1 MQNTRVKFSTVLE
14 KFLPNFIKDSYPL
27 AAEFLKQYYRSLE
40 IKGSTLDVL
49 QNIDQYVK
57 IDNIANQDETI
68 TLTNNI
74 TLFDTS
80 IRVSGG
86 FKLPQSYGLVQIDDE
101 IILYKSKTFVGNGEF
116 TLNSCTR
123 GFSGITNYQPDNGQD
138 YLEFSDSESSEHRA
152 LASVKNLSNLIL
164 SEFFVKIKAQFAPGF
179 ETESLY
185 PQLNQNIFVKQL
197 RDFYSSK
204 GTDESFRILFK
215 ALYGEK
221 VEVIKPQDF
230 LFIPSN
236 SQYRVTKNLVVEA
249 IKGDVFSLEG
259 RTIYQKESLVSS
271 IARATVNRVQLIERS
286 GKSYYVLSLDFD
298 YDKDINLRGSTFGT
312 FNIGPKTTLTE
323 KTLKGEYNLSVD
335 STLGFPKYADNSNL
349 YVKLED
355 GSEYRFTY
363 STTTNN
369 QFLDIENGL
378 PVTLESGTEIY
389 YDSFCYGATPDE
401 NETEDQIEFRITGV
415 LSDLEIEENF
425 GMKSNSRISFKTMG
439 KSEKE
444 NILANNWIFNLPV
457 LYDVKNLVLS
467 EVSGQSYTYTVELYD
482 NNILRSGDLINVI
495 SSTPTIYEIQN
506 PISVKSDY
514 TFSFSLDQQLNLNLT
529 HRIQRKVNKFKYF
542 LNSEDPRD
550 KRVYHSDVSNVYYG
564 KNSNEIYI
572 SSPSLPNYRNDTINP
587 KTFLISLNDNCFI
600 TEVDNEVNPSIKDKV
615 INFGS
620 QNPHPFLTGDEIFYS
635 PGEGTGL
642 NLINGRSY
650 YVERVSDTEIK
661 IASTRSNIST
671 KTFVDVQVNIVDGDT
686 SFGQG
691 HKIYRFGVGR
701 FNRIPSAKILRKI
714 EPPKNDSKVNFTLS
728 GTTGIFV
735 NGVEVLNYKSEDY
748 IYYNKIDSLNLI
760 SRGNNYDAINT
771 PEISLIDDNGSGCK
785 IYPFITGEFKEI
797 RVIDGGFDYLET
809 PSITI
814 SGGNGRGAIAE
825 PSMGLYEYSVN
836 FDSSGNS
843 GLINLTTG
851 TIGFSTYHNFYPGEE
866 VFYEVPEDSSAID
879 GLFKNSKYYVGKISD
894 LSIRLYTTY
903 EDAVAKVNQVTF
915 VSYGYGKNTLR
926 SVEEKNRIDS
936 IKIISGGVNYSN
948 KKVFVDSV
956 GINTYSNIIVCPDKH
971 GYETNEKVIYNHY
984 GSSIVGIS
992 TTSTYYVNVIDEYSF
1007 NLSSSKIEDLN
1018 NFSKVAITSAGIG
1031 THVFQY
1037 EPITVTISGV
1047 DRVNNSAELQP
1058 IVRGQIDS
1066 LYLHKKGSNYGS
1078 PKILNYKKE
1087 PEYEILNGSDA
1098 QLTPIIVGG
1107 KIVKVIVNNP
1117 GKNYNSIPDIEV
1129 EGTGKFAKLIPV
1141 IQNKK
1146 IVEVIIQNS
1155 GIGYEPNSTSLTVK
1169 SAGSGAKILFELQ
1182 SWNINI
1188 VERYLLTSGLSGSA
1202 QILDD
1207 NDSFVLPISKEL
1219 HYTHA
1224 YAPRKL
1230 RESLLTK
1237 KLEEGDF
1244 IYSND
1249 LVKQSGIE
1257 VDSELH
1263 SPILGWA
1270 YDGNPIYGP
1279 YGFENKNGSGRIV
1292 KMVSGYSKVTMENRP
1307 PLPDGIF
1314 VEDYAYFGP
1323 ETISGSQIN
1332 PETILDEH
1340 NGRFC
1345 VTPEFPNGVYA
1356 YFCTVGDV
1364 RSEFNNYKKPVF
1376 PYIIGNTYHS
1386 KPIEYNFL
1394 STSNEVFT
1402 EVNDQKWLRNTY
1414 PYNLTEERSRYL
1426 FLSDIFNKG
1435 NLSKITSVSKGN
1447 IDNIELVS
1455 GGSGY
1460 RVNDRLVFENNGTG
1474 GINANAIV
1482 EEIKGRN
1489 VLEIDINSLSNSI
1502 NLDYKFIPNSNKN
1515 GFIGITSSPHNIQNG
1530 QSVLLSGLKNYIQN
1544 GSSDIISKNVIVNR
1558 NSLVLLNDVDTS
1570 ENTGYVTYF
1579 TVSGNISYPT
1589 VKEND
1594 VYIINDTEKV
1604 KVLRVEPQLSR
1615 IWVLRNY
1622 ESSGGGDSVYTSGTV
1637 IYELPSKFE
1646 FNSPI
1651 ETNRDYRIS
1660 RNYYFNPNES
1670 LGIGITYGPQ
1680 YGKTVTFSNPG
1691 TGTTQIFIQTQRIYL
1706 PDHNIESGTKLIYSS
1721 NDFTPVSI
1729 STDGLTFSQLANGST
1744 VYATKF
1750 DSNFIGIS
1758 TFPVGI
1764 STTSGFYSTIYGTGL
1779 LYFSDT
1785 GSGLYHNFASS
1796 YSENNVGK
1804 LTTNLATVVLDE
1816 PHELNVNDSVR
1827 IDVISGISTSVKVFY
1842 NTNNRRIVFDR
1853 KDYIASDVSV
1863 SNDSITIENHGY
1875 YTGQKVIY
1883 NSISSGDL
1891 QNNRIYYVIVVD
1903 KNTIRV
1909 SLTYENSILRD
1920 PSYIELTTAVAGSFS
1935 AINPGLNYVR
1945 NQKITFDVSNSS
1957 LSFSR
1962 NNQNYSSFKLNFYRD
1977 PNFTDLFET
1986 IATTSANPGIVRS
1999 GITGITSTAKVE
2011 LNVDENFP
2019 DVLYYKFDLDNLKFN
2034 PVDKNSIVIDNEVK
2048 FANQITLSPSKY
2060 NKVHTI
2066 VGIGSTSFNIS
2077 LFESPEAQR
2086 YDLSNSTIEYH
2097 TNSYSEIGEIS
2108 KIRVVDK
2115 GRGYKSLPGISSIAP
2130 TDVNLTPGLDS
2141 VVFSKSSSIGKVKKF
2156 EIQNIGSD
2164 YYCDLT
2170 LRPTAKLPEIIKVE
2184 PFSSFESIRIIS
2196 PGQNYLIPPNL
2207 VVLDGFTNIEDPS
2220 IALEYELNDQ
2230 YVSIIKNSR
2239 GLYNQT
2245 PTIIPINNSNGISIR
2260 DITYNPSTKEATV
2273 FLNVGFSLNS
2283 NPFPFE
2289 VGDEVLIE
2297 NTNVGIGT
2305 VNNLGEYSFIQTGTG
2320 YNSSNYNYQ
2329 LFEVN
2334 SIVENYGGTGYIVC
2348 SMSGAVED
2356 GKTPGVFNRD
2366 LSESAIVIPKK
2377 YFPVFDIKLTK
2388 NTYLVGET
2396 VSTQSA
2402 TGIVEYW
2409 DPKNELLTILTPDT
2423 FKVDETVLGNS
2434 TYSTAKIVN
2443 VDTFNAT
2450 YVVDGSAVVNE
2461 GWSNESGFLSNS
2473 IQRMPDNDYY
2483 QYFSYSLKSKK
2494 GYSEWESSVSKLNHI
2509 SGYKKFSD
2517 LIVESP
2523 RALGELVGVGSTVAT
2538 ISEVNVVTDFIQFA
2552 NFNCYDY
2559 FDLATE
2565 NAYYISNLLVSDE
2578 VIFEN
2583 REIQDYTESIGNRV
2597 LVIDDISPQFNN
2609 TPRSTAFSIVD
2620 SFELSSAKYKKYF
2633 AYIRDKSFVFDRQF
2647 NIISLIYDTGLGYLN
2662 QYAKVGTTYDIGDF
2676 DFSIAGT
2683 QGNLEFYP
2691 NNFSVNDYDISLVSF
2706 NINDIAG
2713 ISTYNIGTVSCI
2725 ESNRTQILPGIGT
2738 TTISLIGISSS
2749 YRTAKLL
2756 VSANDINNTY
2766 FEVNEITVL
2775 RDSSDNIHIL
2785 EYGQL
2790 SNDSTGTIS
2799 GPGIGTFNAYYDNS
2813 TSKII
2818 VDLTTNV
2825 SLASTLYFNTSSVSI
2840 SSNSTGVSESLLD
2853 NSKLYSSF
2861 VAISSSPTPGIT
2873 TIASQT
2879 NDYASAYHIV
2889 SVADTIGGKY
2899 QTSELAIVSY
2909 GSSCYLTEFGIVST
2923 DSSICSFGCTIAGNS
2938 LNLEITPIPDTSLEV
2953 RVFSTALKI
2962 YDGAIDDN
2970 MIDIGSTKIVSE
2982 NGSYS
2987 GTEKDVRKEFDLT
3000 YENNPIFERSFN
3012 SENPL
3017 IVDLQEDQF
3026 NLTNHYFTTGE
3037 EISYTTSGGS
3047 PIGIATTSVPGI
3059 GSTDKL
3065 PSKLFV
3071 VKLNDKSIRVAT
3083 SATEALKFNPN
3094 VLSLQSLGIGTV
3106 HKFVAKNQN
3115 NKSLIMIDNVV
3126 QTPIVSTAV
3135 TTAITSNIE
3144 LADVRIDVQDGNKF
3158 TSGDLLKVDSE
3169 IFKVNTVGFG
3179 STNTLLVERQ
3189 ILGSGLSTHTS
3200 GSIAAKITGTYNI
3213 VDNKIF
3219 FPEAPFGKIPV
3230 SVSGGSPDEID
3241 WTGVTTSSTFHGRVF
3256 LRSASIG
3263 STEETYSKNYIFD
3276 DVSSEFTGIKTEFVL
3291 KSGGQ
3296 NVTGISTSNIIVL
3309 IRDIFQIPQKSE
3321 IFDPRGNY
3329 RLVGTS
3335 QTTSLFLFNSATG
3348 LQTLD
3353 DVNVSNVP
3361 VGGVIVSVASKGG
3374 LGYQPLISAG
3384 ATAVVSSAGTISS
3397 LSIGSTGS
3405 GYRKSSSYQILTKTS
3420 ENISIGSTI
3429 IKIDN
3434 VESLI
3439 QKLPYANSSTIS
3451 IGSSLKDVSIVGY
3464 TTNSILIGTG
3474 STLNSS
3480 IPSSTTIKVTLN
3492 NLKTAL
3498 INVGIVTISN
3508 QNVVSHIGFTTSSS
3522 GYISTN
3528 IKITNPGFGYTEYNL
3543 KYQTTTSSIV
3553 SIGSTSIPLSTI
3565 DNVDIGDY
3573 ITVGTAL
3580 TSVQIVGIGSTS
3592 IFISVGSTVAYSIA
3606 SGTSS
3611 IVKEFNPPIVIFDQ
3625 PLSYS
3630 NIPLKYS
3637 SSSPG
3642 GTGIGTNAYIDIVV
3656 GQDSKII
3663 DFDLKK
3669 SGYAYKKGDIL
3680 TISTNGDNLLGIAT
3694 DSSTSFSE
3702 FQLTVD
3708 QVYQDKFSAWSLG
3721 DMSILDTLDSLFDGQ
3736 RKQFPIKVNG
3746 DVVSIRAKKGSQIDV
3761 QATLIVV
3768 INDVVQIPGES
3779 YTFSGGSIITFKEA
3793 PKLGDK
3799 SHLIFYKGTSNID
3812 VIDVDVLE
3820 TVKVGD
3826 GIYLKDDDANLNQKE
3841 RIINSIVSSDRVKT
3855 NLYNG
3860 VGINS
3865 TATRSITW
3873 CRQIEDKI
3881 IDGEK
3886 IGKSR
3891 DSYEPNIVQAT
3902 RLLDN
3907 VGINSTEIF
3916 VESTNNLFNY
3926 QSENT
3931 TAVYTGKIKIVSE
3944 DTTIGAAATCTVSA
3958 AGTISS
3964 FTITESGSG
3973 YSVAPTVFVQNPVGF
3988 GTTSRAIGHANIS
4001 GGSVTSI
4008 TVSNPGVGYTV
4019 GPMNRMVLLS
4029 NGSGYPSG
4037 LSTARQNNI
4046 FYKAKLKSLT
4056 GYGKDATANVGIE
4069 GVNIN
4074 YFEIVDRGNGYAVG
4088 DRVFI
4093 DTFDNKNLKDSD
4105 RNTLLINSII
4115 FEVKSIDPPLVFI
4128 NPPSPTVEVISN
4140 VSYEGDYGD
4149 VVGMGTTGSYFYM
4162 DLHIPYDSYMRN
4174 SSVVGTAITISG
4186 IQTGYYVVVSN
4197 SNLGGGSISLR
4208 QDDSVIGVGT
4218 TCFDN
4223 IYQVSATQVFET
4235 NVPGIG
4241 VTYVKRITTKV
4252 QNLATVGFPTAIR
4265 SFDSSSITFDS
4276 TLTTFDASSFET
4288 RTYGKYSWGKI
4299 SISERKFPTSFTAR
4313 TYRGVSGLSTSP
4325 IVERFNPLRYRNYT

>member
-1 MQNTRVKFSTVLE
+1 MQNTRVKFSTILE
-14 KFLPNFIKDSYPL
+14 KFLPNFVKDSYPL
-27 AAEFLKQYYRSLE
+27 AAEFLKQYYKSLE
-40 IKGSTLDVL
+40 TKGSTLDVL

-68 TLTNNI
+68 TLVDNVTV
-74 TLFDTS
+74 FDTS
-80 IRVSGG
+80 IRISGG
-86 FKLPQSYGLVQIDDE
+86 FKLPQSHGLIQIDDE
-101 IILYKSKTFVGNGEF
+101 IVLYKSKLFVGNGEF
-116 TLNSCTR
+116 ILNSCIR
-123 GFSGITNYQPDNGQD
+123 GFSGIINYQPDNGQD
-138 YLEFSDSESSEHRA
+138 YLEFSDSESSSHIA
-152 LASVKNLSNLIL
+152 SSSVKNLSNLIL

-179 ETESLY
+179 ETEGFY

-221 VEVIKPQDF
+221 VEVIKPQDY

-236 SQYRVTKNLVVEA
+236 SQYRVSKNLVVES
-249 IKGDVFSLEG
+249 IKGDIFSLEG

-271 IARATVNRVQLIERS
+271 IARATVNRVQLIQRS
-286 GKSYYVLSLDFD
+286 GKNYYVLSLDFD

-312 FNIGPKTTLTE
+312 FNIGPKTTITE
-323 KTLKGEYNLSVD
+323 KVLKGEYNISVD
-335 STLGFPKYADNSNL
+335 STIGFPKYSADSNL
-349 YVKLED
+349 HVILQD
-355 GSEYRFTY
+355 GSAY
-363 STTTNN
+363 SFPYSSTTNN
-369 QFLDIENGL
+369 QFLGIEGGV
-378 PVTLESGTEIY
+378 PVTLESGTEIR
-389 YDSFCYGATPDE
+389 YDCFCYGATPDE
-401 NETEDQIEFRITGV
+401 NETEDQVEFRITGV

-425 GMKSNSRISFKTMG
+425 GMRSDSRISFKTMG
-439 KSEKE
+439 KSEE
-444 NILANNWIFNLPV
+444 GNILANNWIFNLPV
-457 LYDVKNLVLS
+457 QYDVKSIVP
-467 EVSGQSYTYTVELYD
+467 SGTSGESYTYTVELYD
-482 NNILRSGDLINVI
+482 NNILKSGDLIDVI
-495 SSTPTIYEIQN
+495 SSTPRTYEITN
-506 PISVKSDY
+506 PITVTSDR
-514 TFSFSLDQQLNLNLT
+514 TFSFSLDEQLNLNLT
-529 HRIQRKVNKFKYF
+529 YRIQRKVNKFKYF
-542 LNSEDPRD
+542 LNSEDPQDRN
-550 KRVYHSDVSNVYYG
+550 KYHSDISNVYYG
-564 KNSNEIYI
+564 KDSNEIYI

-587 KTFLISLNDNCFI
+587 KTFLISLNENSFI
-600 TEVDNEVNPSIKDKV
+600 SEVDNEANLNIKDKI

-620 QNPHPFLTGDEIFYS
+620 QNPHPFLTGDEVFYS
-635 PGEGTGL
+635 AGEGTGL
-642 NLINGRSY
+642 NLVVGRTY

-661 IASTRSNIST
+661 LASTRSNIST
-671 KTFVDVQVNIVDGDT
+671 KTFVDVQLNIVDGDI
-686 SFGQG
+686 SFGSN

-701 FNRIPSAKILRKI
+701 YSQISSAKILRKI
-714 EPPKNDSKVNFTLS
+714 EPPKNDSNVYFTPN
-728 GTTGIFV
+728 GRTGIFI
-735 NGVEVLNYKSEDY
+735 NGVEVLNYKSDDY
-748 IYYNKIDSLNLI
+748 IYYNKINSLNLV
-760 SRGNNYDAINT
+760 SRGRNYDAINV
-771 PEISLIDDNGSGCK
+771 PEISITDANGTGCK
-785 IYPFITGEFKEI
+785 IYPFISGDFKEI

-814 SGGNGRGAIAE
+814 SGGNGRGAIVE
-825 PSMGLYEYSVN
+825 PSMGKYEYSVN
-836 FDSSGNS
+836 FDGSGNS
-843 GLINLTTG
+843 GLITLTTG
-851 TIGFSTYHNFYPGEE
+851 TIGFSTYHNFYSGEQ
-866 VFYEVPEDSSAID
+866 VFYEVSEDASAIS
-879 GLFKNSKYYVGKISD
+879 GLVKNSKYYIGTISD
-894 LSIRLYTTY
+894 VSIRLYNTY
-903 EDAVAKVNQVTF
+903 EDAVKKVNQVIF
-915 VSYGYGKNTLR
+915 GSYGYGKNTLR

-936 IKIISGGVNYSN
+936 IKIVSGGVNYSN
-948 KKVFVDSV
+948 KKVFVNSV
-956 GINTYSNIIVCPDKH
+956 GINTYSNAIVCPDKH
-971 GYETNEKVIYNHY
+971 GYQTNEKIIYNHY
-984 GSSIVGIS
+984 GSPIVGIS
-992 TTSTYYVNVIDEYSF
+992 TTSSYYVNVIDDFAF

-1018 NFSKVAITSAGIG
+1018 NFSKVSITGVGLG

-1037 EPITVTISGV
+1037 EPITVTVSGV
-1047 DRVNNSAELQP
+1047 DRINASAELQP

-1066 LYLHKKGSNYGS
+1066 LYLYEKGTNYGS

-1087 PEYEILNGSDA
+1087 PEYEFLNGSDA

-1117 GKNYNSIPDIEV
+1117 GKNYNSTPDIEV
-1129 EGTGKFAKLIPV
+1129 EGKGKFAKLIPV
-1141 IQNKK
+1141 IVNKK
-1146 IVEVIIQNS
+1146 IVDVLIQNS
-1155 GIGYEPNSTSLTVK
+1155 GIGYDSNSTSLTVK
-1169 SAGSGAKILFELQ
+1169 SAGTGAKILFELQ

-1207 NDSFVLPISKEL
+1207 NDSFVVRLSNEL

-1237 KLEEGDF
+1237 KLEEGNF

-1263 SPILGWA
+1263 SPILGWS

-1292 KMVSGYSKVTMENRP
+1292 KMVSGYSKVTLENRP

-1323 ETISGSQIN
+1323 ETVSGSQVN

-1364 RSEFNNYKKPVF
+1364 RNEFNNYKKPAF

-1386 KPIEYNFL
+1386 KPIEYNFS
-1394 STSNEVFT
+1394 STSYDRFT
-1402 EVNDQKWLRNTY
+1402 DINIQKWLRNTY
-1414 PYNLTEERSRYL
+1414 PYNLTEKRSRYT
-1426 FLSDIFNKG
+1426 FLTNILDKG
-1435 NLSKITSVSKGN
+1435 NLSKISSVSKGN
-1447 IDNIELVS
+1447 IDNIQLVS

-1474 GINANAIV
+1474 GINANGIV
-1482 EEIKGRN
+1482 EELKGKN
-1489 VLEIDINSLSNSI
+1489 VVEININSLSNST
-1502 NLDYKFIPNSNKN
+1502 NLDYNFIPNSNKN
-1515 GFIGITSSPHNIQNG
+1515 GLIGITSEPHNILNG
-1530 QSVLLSGLKNYIQN
+1530 QSVLLSGLKNYVQN
-1544 GSSDIISKNVIVNR
+1544 SSSDVISTNVIVNR
-1558 NSLVLLNDVDTS
+1558 NTLVLLNDVDTS
-1570 ENTGYVTYF
+1570 ANTGYVTYF

-1594 VYIINDTEKV
+1594 VYIINDVEKV

-1622 ESSGGGDSVYTSGTV
+1622 ESSGGGTSVYSSGT
-1637 IYELPSKFE
+1637 IIFELPSKFE
-1646 FNSPI
+1646 FSSPI

-1660 RNYYFNPNES
+1660 RNYYFYPNES

-1706 PDHNIESGTKLIYSS
+1706 PGHNIENGTKLIYSS
-1721 NDFTPVSI
+1721 EEFTPISI
-1729 STDGLTFSQLANGST
+1729 STDGLTFSQLTNGST
-1744 VYATKF
+1744 VYATKI

-1764 STTSGFYSTIYGTGL
+1764 STTSGFYTNIYGTGL
-1779 LYFSDT
+1779 LYFSDPGT
-1785 GSGLYHNFASS
+1785 GLYHSFETL
-1796 YSENNVGK
+1796 YSTNNSGK
-1804 LTTNLATVVLDE
+1804 LTTNLATVVLE
-1816 PHELNVNDSVR
+1816 EEHELNVNDNVR
-1827 IDVISGISTSVKVFY
+1827 IDVISGFSTSVNVSY
-1842 NTNNRRIVFDR
+1842 NKTNRRIVFNR
-1853 KDYIASDVSV
+1853 RDYIASNVSV
-1863 SNDSITIENHGY
+1863 SNNSITIENHGY

-1883 NSISSGDL
+1883 NSTSSGNL
-1891 QNNRIYYVIVVD
+1891 QNDKIYYIIVVD
-1903 KNTIRV
+1903 KNTVKV
-1909 SLTYENSILRD
+1909 SSTYENAVLRD
-1920 PSYIELTTAVAGSFS
+1920 PSAIDLTTSVAGAFS
-1935 AINPGLNYVR
+1935 SVNPGLNYVR
-1945 NQKITFDVSNSS
+1945 NQKIIFDLSNSS
-1957 LSFSR
+1957 LSFTR
-1962 NNQNYSSFKLNFYRD
+1962 NSQNYSSFKLNFYRD
-1977 PNFTDLFET
+1977 PDFTDLFET
-1986 IATTSANPGIVRS
+1986 IITTPTNPGIVRT
-1999 GITGITSTAKVE
+1999 GLVGITSTAKVE
-2011 LNVDENFP
+2011 LNVDDNFP
-2019 DVLYYKFDLDNLKFN
+2019 DILYYKFDLDNLKFN
-2034 PVDKNSIVIDNEVK
+2034 PVDTNSIVIDNEVK
-2048 FANQITLSPSKY
+2048 FANQILLSPSKY

-2066 VGIGSTSFNIS
+2066 VGIASTSFNIS
-2077 LFESPEAQR
+2077 LFETPELQK
-2086 YDLSNSTIEYH
+2086 YDSNNSVINYY
-2097 TNSYSEIGEIS
+2097 TNSYSETGEIS
-2108 KIRVVDK
+2108 KIKVVDQ

-2130 TDVNLTPGLDS
+2130 LDANLTPGLDS
-2141 VVFSKSSSIGKVKKF
+2141 VVFSKSKTIGKVKKF

-2164 YYCDLT
+2164 YYCDLS

-2207 VVLDGFTNIEDPS
+2207 VVLDGFTNLQDPS
-2220 IALEYELNDQ
+2220 IVLQYELNDQ
-2230 YVSIIKNSR
+2230 YVSIVKNSR
-2239 GLYNQT
+2239 GLYNQI

-2260 DITYNPSTKEATV
+2260 DITYNASTKEATV

-2289 VGDEVLIE
+2289 VGDQVLIE

-2320 YNSSNYNYQ
+2320 YNSSDYNYE
-2329 LFEVN
+2329 LLEVT
-2334 SIVENYGGTGYIVC
+2334 SIAENYGGTGYIVC
-2348 SMSGAVED
+2348 SMNGVIED
-2356 GKTPGVFNRD
+2356 GETPGVFNKD
-2366 LSESAIVIPKK
+2366 LSESAIVTPNK
-2377 YFPVFDIKLTK
+2377 YFPILDIKLTK

-2396 VSTQSA
+2396 VSTPSA

-2409 DPKNELLTILTPDT
+2409 DPKNELLTVLTADT
-2423 FKVDETVLGNS
+2423 FKVEETILGNS

-2450 YVVDGSAVVNE
+2450 YSVDGSAVVNE
-2461 GWSNESGFLSNS
+2461 GWSNESGFLNNS

-2517 LIVESP
+2517 LIIESP
-2523 RALGELVGVGSTVAT
+2523 RALGEIVGVGATAATV
-2538 ISEVNVVTDFIQFA
+2538 SDVNVVTDFVQFA

-2578 VIFEN
+2578 VIFGN
-2583 REIQDYTESIGNRV
+2583 IEIQDYTESIGNRV
-2597 LVIDDISPQFNN
+2597 LVIDDISSQFNN

-2647 NIISLIYDTGLGYLN
+2647 NIVSLIYDTGLGYIN
-2662 QYAKVGTTYDIGDF
+2662 QYAKVETTYDIGNF

-2691 NNFSVNDYDISLVSF
+2691 TNFSVNDYDISLVSF
-2706 NINDIAG
+2706 NISDIAG
-2713 ISTYNIGTVSCI
+2713 ISTYNIGSVSCV
-2725 ESNRTQILPGIGT
+2725 ESNRSQILPGIGT
-2738 TTISLIGISSS
+2738 TTISLVGIAST

-2756 VSANDINNTY
+2756 VSANNANNTY

-2775 RDSSDNIHIL
+2775 RDNSDNIHIL

-2790 SNDSTGTIS
+2790 SNDSSGAIS

-2818 VDLTTNV
+2818 VDLTTNI
-2825 SLASTLYFNTSSVSI
+2825 SLASTIYFNTSSISI
-2840 SSNSTGVSESLLD
+2840 ASNSDNISESLLD
-2853 NSKLYSSF
+2853 NSRLYSSF

-2873 TIASQT
+2873 TVASQT
-2879 NDYASAYHIV
+2879 KDYASAYHIV
-2889 SVADTIGGKY
+2889 SIADTIGGRY
-2899 QTSELAIVSY
+2899 QTSELAVVSY
-2909 GSSCYLTEFGIVST
+2909 GTSCYLTEFGIVST
-2923 DSSICSFGCTIAGNS
+2923 DSSLCSFGCTVAGTD

-2953 RVFSTALKI
+2953 RVFSTSLKI

-2970 MIDIGSTKIVSE
+2970 TINIGSTKIVSE
-2982 NGSYS
+2982 NNSYS
-2987 GTEKDVRKEFDLT
+2987 GTEKDVRKEFELT
-3000 YENNPIFERSFN
+3000 YDSNPIFERPFN

-3017 IVDLQEDQF
+3017 IVDLQENQF
-3026 NLTNHYFTTGE
+3026 NLINHYFTSGE
-3037 EISYTTSGGS
+3037 EISYTASGGS
-3047 PIGIATTSVPGI
+3047 PIGIVTTSIPGI

-3071 VKLNDKSIRVAT
+3071 VKINDKAIRVAT
-3083 SATEALKFNPN
+3083 SSTEALKFDPD
-3094 VLSLQSLGIGTV
+3094 VLTLQTLGIGTI
-3106 HKFVAKNQN
+3106 HKFIAKNQN

-3144 LADVRIDVQDGNKF
+3144 LADVRVDVQDGNKF
-3158 TSGDLLKVDSE
+3158 TSGDLLKVDNE

-3256 LRSASIG
+3256 LRSAAIG

-3291 KSGGQ
+3291 KSNGQ

-3321 IFDPRGNY
+3321 IFDPKGNY

-3348 LQTLD
+3348 LQNLD

-3384 ATAVVSSAGTISS
+3384 ATSVVSSAGTISS

-3405 GYRKSSSYQILTKTS
+3405 GYRKSPNYQIITKTS
-3420 ENISIGSTI
+3420 ENISIGSTN
-3429 IKIDN
+3429 IKVNN
-3434 VESLI
+3434 VQSLL
-3439 QKLPYANSSTIS
+3439 QKLPYTSSSTIS
-3451 IGSSLKDVSIVGY
+3451 IGSLIKEVAIVGY
-3464 TTNSILIGTG
+3464 TTNSILIGSG
-3474 STLNSS
+3474 STINSS
-3480 IPSSTTIKVTLN
+3480 ISNSTTVKVTLN
-3492 NLKTAL
+3492 NPTTTL
-3498 INVGIVTISN
+3498 INIGISTIGN
-3508 QNVVSHIGFTTSSS
+3508 ENNISHLGFTTSNS

-3528 IKITNPGFGYTEYNL
+3528 IQITNPGFGYTEYNF
-3543 KYQTTTSSIV
+3543 KSQTTTSSIV

-3565 DNVDIGDY
+3565 DNIDIGDY

-3592 IFISVGSTVAYSIA
+3592 ILISTGSTVSYSIA

-3637 SSSPG
+3637 SSSLG
-3642 GTGIGTNAYIDIVV
+3642 GSGIGTNAYIDIVV
-3656 GQDSKII
+3656 GQDSKIV

-3680 TISTNGDNLLGIAT
+3680 TVSTNGDNLLGIAT
-3694 DSSTSFSE
+3694 DTSTSFSE

-3721 DMSILDTLDSLFDGQ
+3721 DMSILDSLDSLFDGQ

-3746 DVVSIRAKKGSQIDV
+3746 DVISIRAKKGSSIDV
-3761 QATLIVV
+3761 EATLIVV
-3768 INDVVQIPGES
+3768 INDVVQIPKDS

-3799 SHLIFYKGTSNID
+3799 SHLIFYKGTSSID
-3812 VIDVDVLE
+3812 VVDVNVLE

-3826 GIYLKDDDANLNQKE
+3826 GIYLKDDDITLTQKE
-3841 RIINSIVSSDRVKT
+3841 RVISSIVSSDRVKT

-3865 TATRSITW
+3865 TASRSITW
-3873 CRQIEDKI
+3873 CKQTDDKI

-3891 DSYEPNIVQAT
+3891 DSYEPNIVQTT
-3902 RLLDN
+3902 RLIDSI
-3907 VGINSTEIF
+3907 GINSTELF

-3931 TAVYTGKIKIVSE
+3931 TTVYKGKIKIVSE
-3944 DTTIGAAATCTVSA
+3944 DIILGAAATCTVSA
-3958 AGTISS
+3958 AGTIAS

-3973 YSVAPTVFVQNPVGF
+3973 YSSAPTVFVQNAIGF
-3988 GTTSRAIGHANIS
+3988 GTTSRAIGQANIS
-4001 GGSVTSI
+4001 GGIVTSI
-4008 TVSNPGVGYTV
+4008 TVSNPGIGYTV
-4019 GPMNRMVLLS
+4019 GPMNRMVLLR

-4037 LSTARQNNI
+4037 LSTARENNI
-4046 FYKAKLKSLT
+4046 YYKAKLKSLT
-4056 GYGKDATANVGIE
+4056 GYGKDATANIGIE

-4074 YFEIVDRGNGYAVG
+4074 YFEIIDRGNGYSVG
-4088 DRVFI
+4088 DQIFI
-4093 DTFDNKNLKDSD
+4093 DNFDNKNLKDSD
-4105 RNTLLINSII
+4105 RNTLLVNSII
-4115 FEVKSIDPPLVFI
+4115 FEVKSVDPPLVFI
-4128 NPPSPTVEVISN
+4128 NPPTPTVEVISN

-4186 IQTGYYVVVSN
+4186 IQTNYYVVVSN
-4197 SNLGGGSISLR
+4197 SNLGEGSISLK
-4208 QDDSVIGVGT
+4208 QDNSIIGVGT

-4223 IYQVSATQVFET
+4223 IYQVSGTQVFET

-4241 VTYVKRITTKV
+4241 VTYIKRITTKV
-4252 QNLATVGFPTAIR
+4252 QNLATVGFPTGIR
-4265 SFDSSSITFDS
+4265 SFDSSTITFDS
-4276 TLTTFDASSFET
+4276 SLITFDESAFET
-4288 RTYGKYSWGKI
+4288 RTYGKYSWGRI
-4299 SISERKFPTSFTAR
+4299 STSERKFPTSFTAR
-4313 TYRGVSGLSTSP
+4313 TYRAVSGLSTSP